1 MRSTKPDRV
10 PKIERVPLSVIFTN
24 GSDNITERSQ
34 NRLLRPI
41 FINGVEVGFAYS
53 KGANA
58 VKKLSA
64 RGITITLWYFISRG
78 HQAQALLPFCFKSYP
93 DKSNYWD
100 ELMALYRMNLVEF
113 TPGFGSDKYVEVNR
127 IMATR
132 AREYG
137 GCMVARSQM
146 HAIVEQNP
154 MLDRTVE
161 EKLLMPSFNGNDIIF
176 PIDGPLGRNG
186 CTLADTLTCTIDD
199 PEWSRCVLQ
208 QMSLRDQR
216 IWMTNLANWIT
227 TAGQACRHQ
236 SLHFISIP
244 SEHLSLEEPQFE
256 LHPPETNPP
265 ENHGFSKLRHR
276 TRRSRFF
283 DDSANYRRSDYNN
296 SYMDHFSNRRM
307 NWTSNRG
314 FFDTN
319 HYFVPSYR
327 RNPRSYDEKKVS
339 YIGRPNS
346 IYRLNVRSRTSANS
360 DFKNGE
366 LTNTDRA
373 GATNSR
379 SRLVKPICDRNPN
392 LFGAK
397 DNFNKLV
404 QTMEVIEH
412 EERDKHGSKKN
423 VDKKQEQVQKKE
435 QQREEKDTRK
445 EKEELLEGNA
455 SPKKTKKH
463 PVEDRE
469 GSSSGHHNTE
479 RDHQLVSPR
488 DDTTVSSVVG
498 AQLQLEIAFKN
509 EIVICSSSNDV
520 ESIAV
525 GMASHDKQNDL
536 IHFSDSELENDL
548 LSEAEILM

>member
-1 MRSTKPDRV
+1 
-10 PKIERVPLSVIFTN
+10 
-24 GSDNITERSQ
+24 
-34 NRLLRPI
+34 
-41 FINGVEVGFAYS
+41 
-53 KGANA
+53 
-58 VKKLSA
+58 
-64 RGITITLWYFISRG
+64 
-78 HQAQALLPFCFKSYP
+78 
-93 DKSNYWD
+93 
-100 ELMALYRMNLVEF
+100 
-113 TPGFGSDKYVEVNR
+113 
-127 IMATR
+127 
-132 AREYG
+132 
-137 GCMVARSQM
+137 
-146 HAIVEQNP
+146 
-154 MLDRTVE
+154 
-161 EKLLMPSFNGNDIIF
+161 
-176 PIDGPLGRNG
+176 
-186 CTLADTLTCTIDD
+186 
-199 PEWSRCVLQ
+199 
-208 QMSLRDQR
+208 MSLRDQR
-216 IWMTNLANWIT
+216 IWMTNLANVIQNSQWIT